1 MNKKRGK
8 GLFHRIIGGL
18 SAIALAFSIIVSTAP
33 AAFMENST
41 LETVTILNM
50 SP

>member
-18 SAIALAFSIIVSTAP
+18 SAIALAITSFVPLTENLTAE
-33 AAFMENST
+33 AA
-41 LETVTILNM
+41 VGQY
-50 SP
+50 